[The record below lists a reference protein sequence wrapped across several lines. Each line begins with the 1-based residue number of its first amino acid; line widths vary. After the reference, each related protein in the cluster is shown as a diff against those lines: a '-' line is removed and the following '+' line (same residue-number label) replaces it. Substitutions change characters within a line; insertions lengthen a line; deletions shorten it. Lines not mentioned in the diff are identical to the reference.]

1 MLPFV
6 HWLAGVSLL
15 SSSDETQFRNCIV
28 WLEDQ
33 KIRHY
38 KIEDR
43 GNLRNIPSSDWPKA
57 YQQVRPDH
65 HHPAS
70 HWDIRT
76 PFDLQKI
83 PPESCHEW
91 IYMCFWVS
99 LSCVQYLQDVNCPFG
114 GPERQEALDWL
125 LGLAVRYEYGDN
137 GKSSVCCLLVSKY
150 NCVSS
155 DCWAKLIISIQTD
168 SMAVIYAIHALLRCC
183 HTDDDH

>member
-1 MLPFV
+1 MQYVAAEMLPLV
-6 HWLAGVSLL
+6 HWFADVLPLL

-65 HHPAS
+65 HHAAS
-70 HWDIRT
+70 HWEIRT
-76 PFDLQKI
+76 HLTNRG
-83 PPESCHEW
+83 CHLKAA
-91 IYMCFWVS
+91 MNGSTCVWVS
-99 LSCVQYLQDVNCPFG
+99 CACVQYVQDVNCPFG

-137 GKSSVCCLLVSKY
+137 GKSSVCCLTWRRWKVYSG
-150 NCVSS
+150 SS
-155 DCWAKLIISIQTD
+155 DCLAKLIISIQT
-168 SMAVIYAIHALLRCC
+168 VWL
-183 HTDDDH
+183 